1 LAGQLSLAGTLVLD
15 PGAVEV
21 LRHSGRSLLAVG
33 IQSVSGSFLRG
44 DVVACHDHQGVEI
57 ARGLVNYDA
66 VEVSRL
72 CGKNSDQIESLLGYV
87 GEEEIIHRD
96 NLILL

>member
-1 LAGQLSLAGTLVLD
+1 
-15 PGAVEV
+15 
-21 LRHSGRSLLAVG
+21 
-33 IQSVSGSFLRG
+33 
-44 DVVACHDHQGVEI
+44 VEI